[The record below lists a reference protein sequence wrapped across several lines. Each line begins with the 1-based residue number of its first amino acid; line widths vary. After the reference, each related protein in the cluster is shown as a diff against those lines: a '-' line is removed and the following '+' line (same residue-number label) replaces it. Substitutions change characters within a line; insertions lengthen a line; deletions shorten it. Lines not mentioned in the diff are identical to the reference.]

1 MATFTPAAVVN
12 EISGRAWIRN
22 SDGSLT
28 ELHQGSKVPAG
39 SDIVTA
45 SGATVSL
52 QVENGM
58 PIVIGESR
66 EVAINEDLTG
76 PLADPSEAAITPPTG
91 TDSDRLLAALQAG
104 RDPFDEL
111 DPTAA
116 IVAGGGDAGGSSFVR
131 LARILE
137 TTTPLDLAYPNPS
150 RGEDT
155 LPRASAAGATGDNTD
170 DTTAPAAT
178 NTAPSALNDVSSGDQ
193 NAVQRGNLLTNDADP
208 DGDPLAIVSVSGRPM
223 TAGGVTVTGTNGGTF
238 TVLPDGSYT
247 FTPGTGFQNLPA
259 GQTATTT
266 ISYTVTDPSGAT
278 STATVEVTIV
288 GVNDPAQIT
297 PANAGDDAGTVKEDT
312 TFTANGKLNVTDVDD
327 GEARFVVQSGQAG
340 QHGTFSIDASGAWV
354 YNLNNNDARVQAL
367 AVGET
372 LTETFTVTTA
382 DGTTGTVTVTIQ
394 GTNDV
399 PTLSGQAVGAVT
411 EETTLAATG
420 KLDVADVDTSDTHTW
435 SINNNG
441 AGQYGALTI
450 AADGTWTYNLTNT
463 NPAVQALGAGESL
476 TETFTVTV
484 NDGHGGVTT
493 QAVTITVNG
502 TNDVPVVS
510 GEASGS
516 VKEDGSLTVSGQLGQ
531 TDVDTNDTHTWTVN
545 NGGNGDHGNFSVDS
559 TGKWTYNLN
568 NADPKVQ
575 ALGVGES
582 LTETFTVTVDDGHG
596 GVTTQAVTVTINGTN
611 DAPVISGQ
619 TTGSVT
625 DGSTTNVTGQQTQ
638 IDVDANDTHTWTVN
652 NGGKGDFGS
661 FTVDN
666 TGKWSYNLDDSNT
679 TVKGLK
685 SGESITETFTVTV
698 DDGHGGVTTQ
708 QVTVTIN
715 GTDDGAV
722 ITPGNPGADQ
732 GTVTEDV
739 ALTVGGKLNVAD
751 PDAGQAV
758 FQVQSGTPAAHG
770 TFSIDADGKWTYNLN
785 NGDAAVQG
793 LGAGKTLTETIT
805 VTTAD
810 GTTGQVVVT
819 IVGTNDTPVL
829 TGKADGA
836 VTEDG
841 TLVATGKID
850 VTDIDTTDTHTWTVN
865 NDGKGTYGSF
875 SVDGS
880 GNWTYNLDNANKAV
894 QGLKSGESITETFTV
909 TVNDGNGGI
918 VDKQVTVTING
929 TDDGAI
935 INPAQPGDDKGSV
948 TEDGTLTTGGKLEVT
963 DPDAGQAVFQ
973 TQTNAAG
980 QHGTFSI
987 DADGKWTYTLT
998 NNDPAVQGLGAGKTL
1013 TETFT
1018 VTTADGTTGQV
1029 VVTIVG
1035 TNDTPVL
1042 TGKADGAV
1050 TEDGTLVATGKIDV
1064 TDVDTT
1070 DTHTWTVNND
1080 GKGTYGSFS
1089 VDGSGN
1095 WTYNL
1100 DNANKAV
1107 QGLKS
1112 GESIT
1117 ETFTVTV
1124 NDGNGGIVDKQVTV
1138 TINGTDDGALITPV
1152 QPGDDKGS
1160 VTEDGTLTTGG
1171 KLEVTDPDAGQ
1182 AEFKAGNTPGDH
1194 GTFTIGKDGTW
1205 TYTLNNEDPKIQ
1217 ALAVGEKL
1225 TETFVVTTADGTTG
1239 QVVVTINGTND
1250 APVIAG
1256 EAAGSVT
1263 ESTSLSTTGQL
1274 TQTDV
1279 DTSDTHTWS
1288 VDNNGKGEYGN
1299 FSVDNTGKWT
1309 YNLDSTNPDVKAL
1322 KAGETA
1328 TETFTV
1334 TVDDGHGGVTQQQV
1348 TVTINGTDD
1357 GAVITPAQP
1366 GDDKGTVTEDVTS
1379 SVGGKLDVT
1388 DPDAGEAVFQV
1399 QTNAAGQHGTFSID
1413 ADGKWNYTLTNND
1426 PAVQGLGAGK
1436 TLTETFTVTTA
1447 DGTTGQVVVTIV
1459 GTNDIPVLTGK
1470 ADGAVAEDG
1479 TLVATGKIDVT
1490 DVDTTDTHT
1499 WTVNNDGKGTYGS
1512 FSVDGSGNWTYN
1524 LDNANKA
1531 VQGLKSGETFTET
1544 FTVTV
1549 NDGNGG
1555 IVDKQVTVT
1564 INGTDDGAIINPA
1577 QPGDDKGSVTEDGT
1591 LTTGGKLEVT
1601 DPDAGQAVFQTK
1613 TNAAGQHGTFSIDA
1627 DGKWTYTLT
1636 NNDPAVQGLGA
1647 GKTLTETFTVTTADG
1662 TTGQVVVT
1670 IVGTND
1676 TPVLTGKADGAVTE
1690 DGTLVAT
1697 GKIDVADVDT
1707 TDTHTWTVNN
1717 DGKGTYGS
1725 FSVDGSGNWTYN
1737 LDNANKT
1744 VQGLKSGESIT
1755 ETFTVTVNDG
1765 NGGIVDKAVTVTIN
1779 GTDDGATINPAQPGD
1794 DKGSVTEDGTLTTGG
1809 KLEVTDPDAGQ
1820 AVFQTQTNAA
1830 GQHGTFSI
1838 DADGKWN
1845 YTLTNDDPA
1854 VQGLGAGKALTET
1867 FTVTTADGTT
1877 GQVVVTIVGTNDTP
1891 VLTGK
1896 ADGAVTEDG
1905 TLVAT
1910 GKIDVAD
1917 VDTTDTHT
1925 WTVNNDGKGTYGS
1938 FSVDGSGNWTYNLDN
1953 ANKAVQGLKSGESIT
1968 ETFTVTVNDGNGG
1981 IVDKQ
1986 VTVTINGTDD
1996 GAIIN
2001 PAQPGD
2007 DKGSVTEDGT
2017 LTTGGKLEVT
2027 DPDAGQAVFQTQTN
2041 AVGQHGTFS
2050 IDADGKWNYTLT
2062 NNDPAVQGLGAGK
2075 TLTETFTVTTADGT
2089 TGQVVVTIVG
2099 TNDIPVLTGKA
2110 DGAVTEDGTLVA
2122 TGKIDVADVDRTDTH
2137 TWTVNNDGKGT
2148 YGSFSVDGSGNWTY
2162 NLDNANKTVQGLKSG
2177 ESITETFT
2185 VTVNDGNGGIVDKQ
2199 VTVTINGTDDGAI
2212 INPAQPGDDKG
2223 SVTEDG
2229 TFTTGGKLEVT
2240 DPDAGQAVFQT
2251 QTNAAGQHG
2260 TFSID
2265 ADGKWTYN
2273 LTNDD
2278 PAVQGLG
2285 AGKTLTETFT
2295 VTTADGTT
2303 GQVVVTIVGTNDI
2316 PVLTGKADGAVAE
2329 DGTLVATGKIDVT
2342 DVDTTDTHTWTVNN
2356 DGKGTYGS
2364 FSVDGS
2370 GNWTYNLDNAN
2381 KAVQGLKSGE
2391 TFTETFTVTVNDGNG
2406 GIVDKAVTV
2415 TINGTDDGATINP
2428 AQPGDDKGSVT
2439 EDGTLTTGGKL
2450 EVTDPDAGQAVFQ
2463 TQTNAAG
2470 QHGTF
2475 SIDADGK
2482 WNYTLT
2488 NNDPAVQGLGAGK
2501 TLTETFTVTT
2511 ADGTT
2516 GQVVVTIVGTND
2528 IPVLT
2533 GKADGAVTEDGTLV
2547 ATGKIDVAD
2556 VDTTDTHTWTVNND
2570 GKGTYGSFS
2579 VDGSGNWTYNLDN
2592 ANKAVQGLKSGET
2605 FTETFTV
2612 TVNDGNGGIV
2622 DKAVTVTINGT
2633 DDGATINPAQP
2644 GDDKGSVTED
2654 GTLTTGGKLEV
2665 TDPDAGQAV
2674 FQTQTNAAGQHGTF
2688 SIDAD
2693 GKWNY
2698 TLTNND
2704 PAVQGLGA
2712 GKTLTETFTVT
2723 TADGTTGQVVV
2734 TIVGTNDIPVLTGK
2748 ADGAV
2753 TEDGT
2758 LVATGKI
2765 DVADVDTTDT
2775 HTWTVNN
2782 DGKGTYGSFSVD
2794 GSGNWTYNLDNANKA
2809 VQGLKSGDTFTE
2821 TFTVTVNDGNGGIVD
2836 KQVTIT
2842 INGTDDGATINPAQP
2857 GDDKGS
2863 VTEDGTLTTGGKLE
2877 VTDPDAGQAVFQT
2890 QTNAAGQ
2897 HGTFSIDADGKWNF
2911 TLTNND
2917 PAVQG
2922 LGAGKTLT
2930 ETFTVTTADGTTGQ
2944 VVVTIIGT
2952 NDTPVLTGKADGA
2965 VTEDG
2970 TLVATG
2976 KIDVADV
2983 DTTDTH
2989 TWTVNNDGKG
2999 TYGSFSVDGSGN
3011 WTYNLDNANK
3021 AVQGLKSGETFT
3033 ETFTVTVNDG
3043 NGGIVDKQVTVTI
3056 NGTDDGA
3063 VINPAQPGD
3072 DKGSVTEDGTLTTGG
3087 KLEVTDPDAGQA
3099 VFQTQTNA
3107 AGQHGTFSIDA
3118 DGKWN
3123 YTLTNNDP
3131 AVQGLGAGKTLTETF
3146 TVTTADGTTG
3156 QVVVTIVGTND
3167 TPVLTGKADGAV
3179 TEDGTLVATGK
3190 IDVADVDTTDT
3201 HTWTVNNDGKGT
3213 YGSFSVDG
3221 SGNWTYNLDN
3231 ANKAVQ
3237 GLKSGETFTE
3247 TFTVT
3252 VNDGNGGIVDKQV
3265 TVTINGTDDG
3275 AIITP
3280 TQPGDDKGSVTEDVT
3295 LTTGGKLEVTDPD
3308 AGQAVFQ
3315 TQTNAAGQH
3324 GTFSIDAN
3332 GKWTYTLT
3340 NNDPAV
3346 QGLGAGKTLTETF
3359 TVTTADGT
3367 TGQVVVTI
3375 VGTNDIPTIS
3385 GAATG
3390 AVTEDVA
3397 TTINGQLKAID
3408 VDMTDTHTWSV
3419 NNDGKGTYG
3428 NFSVDATGKWTYNLD
3443 NASAKVQAL
3452 AAGQQVTDTITVT
3465 VNDGHG
3471 GTATQVITITVTGSN
3486 DLPSVTGAA
3495 TGNVTEDLAKTTSG
3509 QLTAVD
3515 VDATDSHTWSVPGD
3529 GKAAYGS
3536 FSVDATGK
3544 WTYNL
3549 DNASTKVQALAAG
3562 QQVTDTIT
3570 VTVNDGHGGT
3580 AQQVITVTITGAN
3593 DAPTIT
3599 GASTGAVV
3607 EDGVKTINGQ
3617 LTAVDVDTTDTHTWS
3632 VPGDGKGTYGSFVVD
3647 ATGKWTYNLDNA
3659 SAKVQALAAGQQVT
3673 DTITVTVDDGHGG
3686 TAQQVITI
3694 TVTGS
3699 NDAPTISGASTGA
3712 VTEDAAQSSISGQ
3725 LSKTDVDATDT
3736 HTWSV
3741 NNAGKGTYGTFAVD
3755 ATGKWTYNLDNTS
3768 TKVQALAAG
3777 QQVTDSITVTVD
3789 DGHGGTAQQVITI
3802 TVTGTNDA
3810 PTISGASTGAVTEDA
3825 AQSSISG
3832 QLSKTDV
3839 DATDTHTWSVNNAGK
3854 GTYGTFSVDATGKW
3868 TYNLDNTSTKVQA
3881 LAAGQQ
3887 VTDTITVTVDDG
3899 HGGTAQQVMTIT
3911 VTGTNDAPTIS
3922 GASTGAVTEDAAQSS
3937 ISGQL
3942 SKTDVDATDTHTWS
3956 VNNAGKGQ
3964 YGSFAVDA
3972 TGKWTYNLDNTSA
3985 KVQALAAGQQVTDT
3999 ITVTVDDGHGGTAQQ
4014 VITITVT
4021 GSNDAPTISGA
4032 STGAVT
4038 EDAAQSSISG
4048 QLSKTDVD
4056 ATDTHTWS
4064 VNNAGKGTY
4073 GTFSVDA
4080 TGKWTYN
4087 LDNTSTKVQAL
4098 AAGQQVT
4105 DTITVTVDDGHGGT
4119 AQQVITITVTGT
4131 NDAPTIGGVTTG
4143 AVKEDG
4149 TQVITGQLTKT
4160 DVDATD
4166 THTWSVN
4173 NAGKGTYG
4181 TLAVDSTGKWTYT
4194 LDNANAKVQA
4204 LADGQQVTDSIT
4216 VTVDDGHGGTAQQ
4229 VVTIT
4234 VTGTNDAPT
4243 IGGVV
4248 SGGVTEDGTQVVSGQ
4263 LTKTDVDTTDT
4274 HTWTLN
4280 NAGKGTYGSFV
4291 VDAAGKWTYTL
4302 DNANAKVQA
4311 LADGQKVTDTITVTI
4326 NDGHGGTAT
4335 QVITVTVT
4343 GSNDAPTMAGV
4354 TTGAVKEDGTLTTT
4368 GQLTK
4373 TDIDTTDT
4381 HTWSVSNSGAGTYGT
4396 FTVDS
4401 SGKWTYTLNN
4411 ASANVQ
4417 GLKEGQQV
4425 TDTITVTVNDGHGG
4439 TAQLPVTVTITGTN
4453 DAPVITGQT
4462 SGTVTEDYTL
4472 STSGKL
4478 NVVDADVGQSG
4489 VVAQTNVVGKYG
4501 TFSIDANGN
4510 WTYTLNN
4517 SLPAVQN
4524 LPAGAT
4530 LSESFNVVAGDGTT
4544 VQPISV
4550 SIVGTN
4556 DAPVAAD
4563 NSANVEIGT
4572 SHVFTVAEF
4581 NFSDGAESNA
4591 LQSVIISRLPTDGT
4605 LTLNGSPV
4613 ALNTAVSAADIA
4625 AGKLVFTPSAN
4636 GLDTSIGF
4644 QVRDAGG
4651 TDHGGQNTSGT
4662 YNFVLNTNN
4671 VVTGENVGS
4680 GTGTTPVLNGGSGDD
4695 IILGDKG
4702 GTVVTVEPGKNY
4714 NIALV
4719 VDTSGSMAYKL
4730 DGSTSGSGQ
4739 SRIALVK
4746 DALTN
4751 LANQL
4756 VGHDGIVNVTLIG
4769 FATSAGT
4776 PVTLQN
4782 LTSSNV
4788 QTLLNAINNLS
4799 ATGGTNYEAAF
4810 NSAVSWFNGQTAAGK
4825 SVANGYENVTFFLTD
4840 GDPTYYI
4847 KSNGTTGG
4855 DGSTTDQTTVQ
4866 ESVNAFTPLSN
4877 MSTVHGIGIGNG
4889 VNEDYLRLFDNTGST
4904 GGAVTTYA
4912 SFGSG
4917 SSTSTIANFN
4927 SSSGWGNVGTWTV
4940 SGTGNGG
4947 SVSRVSSD
4955 YIRIIDT
4962 AGGTSTNA
4970 ITPTFNYS
4978 GYGKMSFSAATGS
4991 FNTGDVFTWSLQLQK
5006 ADGSWI
5012 TIDKGSITSA
5022 MSNWTT
5028 ITTNTYAG
5036 GTYRFV
5042 FDVADNTS
5050 GSGNATVYIDDIMRT
5065 NYTASNV
5072 IAAPGGDVD
5081 IVLKGEDLAAA
5092 LQSGSSSLDPA
5103 VVGNDVI
5110 NGGAGNDIIFGD
5122 TINTDHLAWGTV
5134 AAGSHDGQGLKALQ
5148 DFLAY
5153 QNGHAA
5159 TSTEIYDYLKAN
5171 HAQFNL
5177 TDDLR
5182 GGDDTV
5188 HGGTGDDIIYGQ
5200 GGNDT
5205 LYGDD
5210 GNDILYG
5217 GSGNDYLHGGAG
5229 NDVLDGGSG
5238 TDTLIGGKG
5247 DDTLYGGAGSDTFK
5261 WELNDQGAVGAPS
5274 VDTIKD
5280 FSADTIA
5287 NGGDVLDLKDLLIGE
5302 KDGTLTQYLNIHKE
5316 GNNTVIDI
5324 NTKGQIAQG
5333 ADQKIV
5339 LENVDLTNNGA
5350 LSNQAII
5357 NDLLQKGKLN
5367 VDHS

>member
-1 MATFTPAAVVN
+1 
-12 EISGRAWIRN
+12 
-22 SDGSLT
+22 
-28 ELHQGSKVPAG
+28 
-39 SDIVTA
+39 
-45 SGATVSL
+45 
-52 QVENGM
+52 
-58 PIVIGESR
+58 
-66 EVAINEDLTG
+66 
-76 PLADPSEAAITPPTG
+76 
-91 TDSDRLLAALQAG
+91 
-104 RDPFDEL
+104 
-111 DPTAA
+111 
-116 IVAGGGDAGGSSFVR
+116 
-131 LARILE
+131 
-137 TTTPLDLAYPNPS
+137 
-150 RGEDT
+150 
-155 LPRASAAGATGDNTD
+155 
-170 DTTAPAAT
+170 
-178 NTAPSALNDVSSGDQ
+178 
-193 NAVQRGNLLTNDADP
+193 
-208 DGDPLAIVSVSGRPM
+208 
-223 TAGGVTVTGTNGGTF
+223 
-238 TVLPDGSYT
+238 
-247 FTPGTGFQNLPA
+247 
-259 GQTATTT
+259 
-266 ISYTVTDPSGAT
+266 
-278 STATVEVTIV
+278 
-288 GVNDPAQIT
+288 
-297 PANAGDDAGTVKEDT
+297 
-312 TFTANGKLNVTDVDD
+312 
-327 GEARFVVQSGQAG
+327 
-340 QHGTFSIDASGAWV
+340 
-354 YNLNNNDARVQAL
+354 
-367 AVGET
+367 
-372 LTETFTVTTA
+372 
-382 DGTTGTVTVTIQ
+382 
-394 GTNDV
+394 
-399 PTLSGQAVGAVT
+399 
-411 EETTLAATG
+411 
-420 KLDVADVDTSDTHTW
+420 
-435 SINNNG
+435 
-441 AGQYGALTI
+441 
-450 AADGTWTYNLTNT
+450 
-463 NPAVQALGAGESL
+463 
-476 TETFTVTV
+476 
-484 NDGHGGVTT
+484 
-493 QAVTITVNG
+493 
-502 TNDVPVVS
+502 
-510 GEASGS
+510 
-516 VKEDGSLTVSGQLGQ
+516 
-531 TDVDTNDTHTWTVN
+531 
-545 NGGNGDHGNFSVDS
+545 
-559 TGKWTYNLN
+559 
-568 NADPKVQ
+568 
-575 ALGVGES
+575 
-582 LTETFTVTVDDGHG
+582 
-596 GVTTQAVTVTINGTN
+596 
-611 DAPVISGQ
+611 
-619 TTGSVT
+619 
-625 DGSTTNVTGQQTQ
+625 
-638 IDVDANDTHTWTVN
+638 
-652 NGGKGDFGS
+652 
-661 FTVDN
+661 
-666 TGKWSYNLDDSNT
+666 
-679 TVKGLK
+679 
-685 SGESITETFTVTV
+685 
-698 DDGHGGVTTQ
+698 
-708 QVTVTIN
+708 
-715 GTDDGAV
+715 
-722 ITPGNPGADQ
+722 
-732 GTVTEDV
+732 
-739 ALTVGGKLNVAD
+739 
-751 PDAGQAV
+751 
-758 FQVQSGTPAAHG
+758 
-770 TFSIDADGKWTYNLN
+770 
-785 NGDAAVQG
+785 
-793 LGAGKTLTETIT
+793 
-805 VTTAD
+805 
-810 GTTGQVVVT
+810 
-819 IVGTNDTPVL
+819 
-829 TGKADGA
+829 
-836 VTEDG
+836 
-841 TLVATGKID
+841 
-850 VTDIDTTDTHTWTVN
+850 
-865 NDGKGTYGSF
+865 
-875 SVDGS
+875 
-880 GNWTYNLDNANKAV
+880 
-894 QGLKSGESITETFTV
+894 
-909 TVNDGNGGI
+909 
-918 VDKQVTVTING
+918 
-929 TDDGAI
+929 
-935 INPAQPGDDKGSV
+935 
-948 TEDGTLTTGGKLEVT
+948 
-963 DPDAGQAVFQ
+963 
-973 TQTNAAG
+973 
-980 QHGTFSI
+980 
-987 DADGKWTYTLT
+987 
-998 NNDPAVQGLGAGKTL
+998 
-1013 TETFT
+1013 
-1018 VTTADGTTGQV
+1018 
-1029 VVTIVG
+1029 
-1035 TNDTPVL
+1035 
-1042 TGKADGAV
+1042 
-1050 TEDGTLVATGKIDV
+1050 
-1064 TDVDTT
+1064 
-1070 DTHTWTVNND
+1070 
-1080 GKGTYGSFS
+1080 
-1089 VDGSGN
+1089 
-1095 WTYNL
+1095 
-1100 DNANKAV
+1100 
-1107 QGLKS
+1107 
-1112 GESIT
+1112 
-1117 ETFTVTV
+1117 
-1124 NDGNGGIVDKQVTV
+1124 
-1138 TINGTDDGALITPV
+1138 
-1152 QPGDDKGS
+1152 
-1160 VTEDGTLTTGG
+1160 
-1171 KLEVTDPDAGQ
+1171 
-1182 AEFKAGNTPGDH
+1182 
-1194 GTFTIGKDGTW
+1194 
-1205 TYTLNNEDPKIQ
+1205 
-1217 ALAVGEKL
+1217 
-1225 TETFVVTTADGTTG
+1225 
-1239 QVVVTINGTND
+1239 
-1250 APVIAG
+1250 
-1256 EAAGSVT
+1256 
-1263 ESTSLSTTGQL
+1263 
-1274 TQTDV
+1274 
-1279 DTSDTHTWS
+1279 
-1288 VDNNGKGEYGN
+1288 
-1299 FSVDNTGKWT
+1299 
-1309 YNLDSTNPDVKAL
+1309 
-1322 KAGETA
+1322 
-1328 TETFTV
+1328 
-1334 TVDDGHGGVTQQQV
+1334 
-1348 TVTINGTDD
+1348 
-1357 GAVITPAQP
+1357 
-1366 GDDKGTVTEDVTS
+1366 
-1379 SVGGKLDVT
+1379 
-1388 DPDAGEAVFQV
+1388 
-1399 QTNAAGQHGTFSID
+1399 
-1413 ADGKWNYTLTNND
+1413 
-1426 PAVQGLGAGK
+1426 
-1436 TLTETFTVTTA
+1436 
-1447 DGTTGQVVVTIV
+1447 
-1459 GTNDIPVLTGK
+1459 
-1470 ADGAVAEDG
+1470 
-1479 TLVATGKIDVT
+1479 
-1490 DVDTTDTHT
+1490 
-1499 WTVNNDGKGTYGS
+1499 
-1512 FSVDGSGNWTYN
+1512 
-1524 LDNANKA
+1524 
-1531 VQGLKSGETFTET
+1531 
-1544 FTVTV
+1544 
-1549 NDGNGG
+1549 
-1555 IVDKQVTVT
+1555 
-1564 INGTDDGAIINPA
+1564 
-1577 QPGDDKGSVTEDGT
+1577 
-1591 LTTGGKLEVT
+1591 
-1601 DPDAGQAVFQTK
+1601 
-1613 TNAAGQHGTFSIDA
+1613 
-1627 DGKWTYTLT
+1627 
-1636 NNDPAVQGLGA
+1636 
-1647 GKTLTETFTVTTADG
+1647 
-1662 TTGQVVVT
+1662 
-1670 IVGTND
+1670 
-1676 TPVLTGKADGAVTE
+1676 
-1690 DGTLVAT
+1690 
-1697 GKIDVADVDT
+1697 
-1707 TDTHTWTVNN
+1707 
-1717 DGKGTYGS
+1717 
-1725 FSVDGSGNWTYN
+1725 
-1737 LDNANKT
+1737 
-1744 VQGLKSGESIT
+1744 
-1755 ETFTVTVNDG
+1755 
-1765 NGGIVDKAVTVTIN
+1765 
-1779 GTDDGATINPAQPGD
+1779 
-1794 DKGSVTEDGTLTTGG
+1794 
-1809 KLEVTDPDAGQ
+1809 
-1820 AVFQTQTNAA
+1820 
-1830 GQHGTFSI
+1830 
-1838 DADGKWN
+1838 
-1845 YTLTNDDPA
+1845 
-1854 VQGLGAGKALTET
+1854 
-1867 FTVTTADGTT
+1867 
-1877 GQVVVTIVGTNDTP
+1877 
-1891 VLTGK
+1891 
-1896 ADGAVTEDG
+1896 
-1905 TLVAT
+1905 
-1910 GKIDVAD
+1910 
-1917 VDTTDTHT
+1917 
-1925 WTVNNDGKGTYGS
+1925 
-1938 FSVDGSGNWTYNLDN
+1938 
-1953 ANKAVQGLKSGESIT
+1953 
-1968 ETFTVTVNDGNGG
+1968 
-1981 IVDKQ
+1981 
-1986 VTVTINGTDD
+1986 
-1996 GAIIN
+1996 
-2001 PAQPGD
+2001 
-2007 DKGSVTEDGT
+2007 
-2017 LTTGGKLEVT
+2017 
-2027 DPDAGQAVFQTQTN
+2027 
-2041 AVGQHGTFS
+2041 
-2050 IDADGKWNYTLT
+2050 
-2062 NNDPAVQGLGAGK
+2062 
-2075 TLTETFTVTTADGT
+2075 
-2089 TGQVVVTIVG
+2089 
-2099 TNDIPVLTGKA
+2099 
-2110 DGAVTEDGTLVA
+2110 
-2122 TGKIDVADVDRTDTH
+2122 
-2137 TWTVNNDGKGT
+2137 
-2148 YGSFSVDGSGNWTY
+2148 
-2162 NLDNANKTVQGLKSG
+2162 
-2177 ESITETFT
+2177 
-2185 VTVNDGNGGIVDKQ
+2185 
-2199 VTVTINGTDDGAI
+2199 
-2212 INPAQPGDDKG
+2212 
-2223 SVTEDG
+2223 
-2229 TFTTGGKLEVT
+2229 
-2240 DPDAGQAVFQT
+2240 
-2251 QTNAAGQHG
+2251 
-2260 TFSID
+2260 
-2265 ADGKWTYN
+2265 
-2273 LTNDD
+2273 
-2278 PAVQGLG
+2278 
-2285 AGKTLTETFT
+2285 
-2295 VTTADGTT
+2295 
-2303 GQVVVTIVGTNDI
+2303 
-2316 PVLTGKADGAVAE
+2316 
-2329 DGTLVATGKIDVT
+2329 
-2342 DVDTTDTHTWTVNN
+2342 
-2356 DGKGTYGS
+2356 
-2364 FSVDGS
+2364 
-2370 GNWTYNLDNAN
+2370 
-2381 KAVQGLKSGE
+2381 AVQGLKSGE

-2415 TINGTDDGATINP
+2415 TINGTDDGAIITP
-2428 AQPGDDKGSVT
+2428 AQLGDDKGSVT
-2439 EDGTLTTGGKL
+2439 EDVTLTTGGKL

-2488 NNDPAVQGLGAGK
+2488 NNDL
-2501 TLTETFTVTT
+2501 
-2511 ADGTT
+2511 
-2516 GQVVVTIVGTND
+2516 
-2528 IPVLT
+2528 
-2533 GKADGAVTEDGTLV
+2533 
-2547 ATGKIDVAD
+2547 
-2556 VDTTDTHTWTVNND
+2556 
-2570 GKGTYGSFS
+2570 
-2579 VDGSGNWTYNLDN
+2579 
-2592 ANKAVQGLKSGET
+2592 
-2605 FTETFTV
+2605 
-2612 TVNDGNGGIV
+2612 
-2622 DKAVTVTINGT
+2622 
-2633 DDGATINPAQP
+2633 
-2644 GDDKGSVTED
+2644 
-2654 GTLTTGGKLEV
+2654 
-2665 TDPDAGQAV
+2665 
-2674 FQTQTNAAGQHGTF
+2674 
-2688 SIDAD
+2688 
-2693 GKWNY
+2693 
-2698 TLTNND
+2698 
-2704 PAVQGLGA
+2704 
-2712 GKTLTETFTVT
+2712 
-2723 TADGTTGQVVV
+2723 
-2734 TIVGTNDIPVLTGK
+2734 
-2748 ADGAV
+2748 
-2753 TEDGT
+2753 
-2758 LVATGKI
+2758 
-2765 DVADVDTTDT
+2765 
-2775 HTWTVNN
+2775 
-2782 DGKGTYGSFSVD
+2782 
-2794 GSGNWTYNLDNANKA
+2794 
-2809 VQGLKSGDTFTE
+2809 
-2821 TFTVTVNDGNGGIVD
+2821 
-2836 KQVTIT
+2836 
-2842 INGTDDGATINPAQP
+2842 
-2857 GDDKGS
+2857 
-2863 VTEDGTLTTGGKLE
+2863 
-2877 VTDPDAGQAVFQT
+2877 
-2890 QTNAAGQ
+2890 
-2897 HGTFSIDADGKWNF
+2897 
-2911 TLTNND
+2911 
-2917 PAVQG
+2917 
-2922 LGAGKTLT
+2922 
-2930 ETFTVTTADGTTGQ
+2930 
-2944 VVVTIIGT
+2944 
-2952 NDTPVLTGKADGA
+2952 
-2965 VTEDG
+2965 
-2970 TLVATG
+2970 
-2976 KIDVADV
+2976 
-2983 DTTDTH
+2983 
-2989 TWTVNNDGKG
+2989 
-2999 TYGSFSVDGSGN
+2999 
-3011 WTYNLDNANK
+3011 
-3021 AVQGLKSGETFT
+3021 
-3033 ETFTVTVNDG
+3033 
-3043 NGGIVDKQVTVTI
+3043 
-3056 NGTDDGA
+3056 
-3063 VINPAQPGD
+3063 
-3072 DKGSVTEDGTLTTGG
+3072 
-3087 KLEVTDPDAGQA
+3087 
-3099 VFQTQTNA
+3099 
-3107 AGQHGTFSIDA
+3107 
-3118 DGKWN
+3118 
-3123 YTLTNNDP
+3123 
-3131 AVQGLGAGKTLTETF
+3131 
-3146 TVTTADGTTG
+3146 
-3156 QVVVTIVGTND
+3156 
-3167 TPVLTGKADGAV
+3167 
-3179 TEDGTLVATGK
+3179 
-3190 IDVADVDTTDT
+3190 
-3201 HTWTVNNDGKGT
+3201 
-3213 YGSFSVDG
+3213 
-3221 SGNWTYNLDN
+3221 
-3231 ANKAVQ
+3231 
-3237 GLKSGETFTE
+3237 
-3247 TFTVT
+3247 
-3252 VNDGNGGIVDKQV
+3252 
-3265 TVTINGTDDG
+3265 
-3275 AIITP
+3275 
-3280 TQPGDDKGSVTEDVT
+3280 
-3295 LTTGGKLEVTDPD
+3295 
-3308 AGQAVFQ
+3308 
-3315 TQTNAAGQH
+3315 
-3324 GTFSIDAN
+3324 
-3332 GKWTYTLT
+3332 
-3340 NNDPAV
+3340 AV

-3443 NASAKVQAL
+3443 NTSTKVQAL

-3495 TGNVTEDLAKTTSG
+3495 TGNVTEDLTKTTSG
-3509 QLTAVD
+3509 QLTAAD

-3647 ATGKWTYNLDNA
+3647 ATGKWTYNLDN
-3659 SAKVQALAAGQQVT
+3659 
-3673 DTITVTVDDGHGG
+3673 
-3686 TAQQVITI
+3686 
-3694 TVTGS
+3694 
-3699 NDAPTISGASTGA
+3699 
-3712 VTEDAAQSSISGQ
+3712 
-3725 LSKTDVDATDT
+3725 
-3736 HTWSV
+3736 
-3741 NNAGKGTYGTFAVD
+3741 
-3755 ATGKWTYNLDNTS
+3755 TS

-3777 QQVTDSITVTVD
+3777 QQVTDTITVTVD

-3899 HGGTAQQVMTIT
+3899 HGGTAQQVITIT
-3911 VTGTNDAPTIS
+3911 VTGT
-3922 GASTGAVTEDAAQSS
+3922 
-3937 ISGQL
+3937 
-3942 SKTDVDATDTHTWS
+3942 
-3956 VNNAGKGQ
+3956 
-3964 YGSFAVDA
+3964 
-3972 TGKWTYNLDNTSA
+3972 
-3985 KVQALAAGQQVTDT
+3985 
-3999 ITVTVDDGHGGTAQQ
+3999 
-4014 VITITVT
+4014 
-4021 GSNDAPTISGA
+4021 NDAPTISGA

-4105 DTITVTVDDGHGGT
+4105 DTITVTVDDGHGGTAQQVITITVTGTNDAPTISGASTGAVTEDAAQSSISGQLSKTDVDATDTHTWSVNNAGKGTYGTFAVDATGKWTYNLDNTSTKVQALAAGQQVTDTITVTVNDGHGGT

-4425 TDTITVTVNDGHGG
+4425 TETITVTVNDGHGG

-4524 LPAGAT
+4524 LPAGAL

-5210 GNDILYG
+5210 GNDVLYG

>member
-150 RGEDT
+150 RGDDT

-399 PTLSGQAVGAVT
+399 PTLSGQAAGAVT

-476 TETFTVTV
+476 TEIFTVTV

-493 QAVTITVNG
+493 QAVTVTING

-596 GVTTQAVTVTINGTN
+596 GVTTQQVTVTINGTN

-625 DGSTTNVTGQQTQ
+625 DGSTTNVTGQLTET
-638 IDVDANDTHTWTVN
+638 DVDANDTHTWTVN

-739 ALTVGGKLNVAD
+739 ALTVGGKLNVTD

-793 LGAGKTLTETIT
+793 LGAGKTLTETITVTTADGTTGQVVVTIVGTNDVPVLTGKADGAVTEDGTLVATGKIDVADIDTTDTHTWTVNNDGKGTYGSFSVDGSGNWTYNLDNANKAVQGLKSGDTFTETFTVTVNDGNGGIVDKQVTVTINGTDDGATINPAQPGDDKGSVTEDGTLTTGGKLDVTDPDAGQAVFQTQTNAAGQHGTFSIDADGKWTYNLTNDDPAVQGLGAGKTLTETFTVTTADGTTGQVVVTIVGTNDVPVLTGKADGAVTEDGTLVATGKIDVADIDTTDTHTWTVNNDGKGAYGSFSVDGSGNWTYNLDNANKTVQGLKSGESITETFTVTVNDGNGGIVDKAVTVTINGTDDGATINPAQPGDDKGSVTEDGTLTTGGKLEVTDPDAGQAVFQTQTNAAGQHGTFSIDADGKWTYNLTNNDPAVQGVGAGKTLTETFTVTTADGTTGQVVVTIVGTNDIPVLTGKADGAVTEDGTLVATGKIDVTDIDTTDTHTWTVNNDGKGTYGSFSVDGSGNWTYNLDNANKAVQGLKSGETFTETFTVTVNDGNGGIVDKQVTVTINGTDDGAIINPAQPGDDKGTVTEDVTSSVGGKLEVTDPDAGQAVFQAQTNAAGQHGTFSIDADGKWNYTLTNSDPAVQGLGAGKTLTETFTVTTADGTTGQVVVTIVGTNDIPVLTGKADGAVTEDGTLVATGKIDVTDVDTTDTHTWAVNNDGKGTYGSFSVDGSGNWTYNLDNANKAVQGLKSGETFTETFTVTVNDGNGGIVDKAITVTINGTDDGAIINPVQPGDDKGSVTEDGTLTTGGKLEVTDPDAGQAVFQTQTNAAGQHGTFSIDADGKWNYTLTNSDPAVQGLGAGKTLTETFTVTTADGTTGQVVVTIVGTNDVPVLTGKADGAVTEDGTLVATGKIDVADIDTTDTHTWTVNNDGKGTYGSFSVDGSGNWTYNLDNANKAVQGLKSGETFTETFTVTVNDGNGGIVDKQVTVTINGTDDGAIINPAQPGDDKGSVTEDGTLTTGGKLEVTDPDAGQAVFQTQTNAAGQHGTFSIDADGKWTYNLTNNDPAVQGLGAGKTLTETFTVTTADGTTGQVVVTIVGTNDIPVLTGKADGAVTEDGTLVATGKIDVTDIDTTDTHTWTVNNDGKGTYGSFSVDGSGNWTYNLDNANKAVQGLKSGETFTETFTVTVNDGNGGIVDKQVTVTINGTNDGAIITPAQPSDDKGSVTEDGTLTTGGKLEVTDPDAGQAVFQTQTNAAGQHGTFSIDADGKWNYTLTNNDPAVQGLGAGKTLTETFT

-894 QGLKSGESITETFTV
+894 QGLKSGETFTETFTV

-948 TEDGTLTTGGKLEVT
+948 TEDGTLTTGGKLEAT

-987 DADGKWTYTLT
+987 DTDGKWNYTLT
-998 NNDPAVQGLGAGKTL
+998 NSDPAVQGLGAGKTL

-1035 TNDTPVL
+1035 TNDIPVL

-1050 TEDGTLVATGKIDV
+1050 AEDGTLVATGKIDV

-1112 GESIT
+1112 GETFT
-1117 ETFTVTV
+1117 ETFTVKV

-1138 TINGTDDGALITPV
+1138 TINGTDDGATINPA

-1182 AEFKAGNTPGDH
+1182 A
-1194 GTFTIGKDGTW
+1194 
-1205 TYTLNNEDPKIQ
+1205 
-1217 ALAVGEKL
+1217 
-1225 TETFVVTTADGTTG
+1225 
-1239 QVVVTINGTND
+1239 
-1250 APVIAG
+1250 
-1256 EAAGSVT
+1256 
-1263 ESTSLSTTGQL
+1263 
-1274 TQTDV
+1274 
-1279 DTSDTHTWS
+1279 
-1288 VDNNGKGEYGN
+1288 
-1299 FSVDNTGKWT
+1299 
-1309 YNLDSTNPDVKAL
+1309 
-1322 KAGETA
+1322 
-1328 TETFTV
+1328 
-1334 TVDDGHGGVTQQQV
+1334 
-1348 TVTINGTDD
+1348 
-1357 GAVITPAQP
+1357 
-1366 GDDKGTVTEDVTS
+1366 
-1379 SVGGKLDVT
+1379 
-1388 DPDAGEAVFQV
+1388 VFQT

-1524 LDNANKA
+1524 LDNANK
-1531 VQGLKSGETFTET
+1531 
-1544 FTVTV
+1544 
-1549 NDGNGG
+1549 
-1555 IVDKQVTVT
+1555 
-1564 INGTDDGAIINPA
+1564 
-1577 QPGDDKGSVTEDGT
+1577 
-1591 LTTGGKLEVT
+1591 
-1601 DPDAGQAVFQTK
+1601 
-1613 TNAAGQHGTFSIDA
+1613 
-1627 DGKWTYTLT
+1627 
-1636 NNDPAVQGLGA
+1636 
-1647 GKTLTETFTVTTADG
+1647 
-1662 TTGQVVVT
+1662 
-1670 IVGTND
+1670 
-1676 TPVLTGKADGAVTE
+1676 
-1690 DGTLVAT
+1690 
-1697 GKIDVADVDT
+1697 
-1707 TDTHTWTVNN
+1707 
-1717 DGKGTYGS
+1717 
-1725 FSVDGSGNWTYN
+1725 
-1737 LDNANKT
+1737 
-1744 VQGLKSGESIT
+1744 
-1755 ETFTVTVNDG
+1755 
-1765 NGGIVDKAVTVTIN
+1765 
-1779 GTDDGATINPAQPGD
+1779 
-1794 DKGSVTEDGTLTTGG
+1794 
-1809 KLEVTDPDAGQ
+1809 
-1820 AVFQTQTNAA
+1820 
-1830 GQHGTFSI
+1830 
-1838 DADGKWN
+1838 
-1845 YTLTNDDPA
+1845 
-1854 VQGLGAGKALTET
+1854 
-1867 FTVTTADGTT
+1867 
-1877 GQVVVTIVGTNDTP
+1877 
-1891 VLTGK
+1891 
-1896 ADGAVTEDG
+1896 
-1905 TLVAT
+1905 
-1910 GKIDVAD
+1910 
-1917 VDTTDTHT
+1917 
-1925 WTVNNDGKGTYGS
+1925 
-1938 FSVDGSGNWTYNLDN
+1938 
-1953 ANKAVQGLKSGESIT
+1953 
-1968 ETFTVTVNDGNGG
+1968 
-1981 IVDKQ
+1981 
-1986 VTVTINGTDD
+1986 
-1996 GAIIN
+1996 
-2001 PAQPGD
+2001 
-2007 DKGSVTEDGT
+2007 
-2017 LTTGGKLEVT
+2017 
-2027 DPDAGQAVFQTQTN
+2027 
-2041 AVGQHGTFS
+2041 
-2050 IDADGKWNYTLT
+2050 
-2062 NNDPAVQGLGAGK
+2062 
-2075 TLTETFTVTTADGT
+2075 
-2089 TGQVVVTIVG
+2089 
-2099 TNDIPVLTGKA
+2099 
-2110 DGAVTEDGTLVA
+2110 
-2122 TGKIDVADVDRTDTH
+2122 
-2137 TWTVNNDGKGT
+2137 
-2148 YGSFSVDGSGNWTY
+2148 
-2162 NLDNANKTVQGLKSG
+2162 TVQGLKSG

-2199 VTVTINGTDDGAI
+2199 
-2212 INPAQPGDDKG
+2212 
-2223 SVTEDG
+2223 
-2229 TFTTGGKLEVT
+2229 
-2240 DPDAGQAVFQT
+2240 
-2251 QTNAAGQHG
+2251 
-2260 TFSID
+2260 
-2265 ADGKWTYN
+2265 
-2273 LTNDD
+2273 
-2278 PAVQGLG
+2278 
-2285 AGKTLTETFT
+2285 
-2295 VTTADGTT
+2295 
-2303 GQVVVTIVGTNDI
+2303 
-2316 PVLTGKADGAVAE
+2316 
-2329 DGTLVATGKIDVT
+2329 
-2342 DVDTTDTHTWTVNN
+2342 
-2356 DGKGTYGS
+2356 
-2364 FSVDGS
+2364 
-2370 GNWTYNLDNAN
+2370 
-2381 KAVQGLKSGE
+2381 
-2391 TFTETFTVTVNDGNG
+2391 
-2406 GIVDKAVTV
+2406 VTV

-2528 IPVLT
+2528 VPVLT

-2556 VDTTDTHTWTVNND
+2556 
-2570 GKGTYGSFS
+2570 
-2579 VDGSGNWTYNLDN
+2579 
-2592 ANKAVQGLKSGET
+2592 
-2605 FTETFTV
+2605 
-2612 TVNDGNGGIV
+2612 I
-2622 DKAVTVTINGT
+2622 
-2633 DDGATINPAQP
+2633 
-2644 GDDKGSVTED
+2644 
-2654 GTLTTGGKLEV
+2654 
-2665 TDPDAGQAV
+2665 
-2674 FQTQTNAAGQHGTF
+2674 
-2688 SIDAD
+2688 
-2693 GKWNY
+2693 
-2698 TLTNND
+2698 
-2704 PAVQGLGA
+2704 
-2712 GKTLTETFTVT
+2712 
-2723 TADGTTGQVVV
+2723 
-2734 TIVGTNDIPVLTGK
+2734 
-2748 ADGAV
+2748 
-2753 TEDGT
+2753 
-2758 LVATGKI
+2758 
-2765 DVADVDTTDT
+2765 
-2775 HTWTVNN
+2775 
-2782 DGKGTYGSFSVD
+2782 
-2794 GSGNWTYNLDNANKA
+2794 
-2809 VQGLKSGDTFTE
+2809 
-2821 TFTVTVNDGNGGIVD
+2821 
-2836 KQVTIT
+2836 
-2842 INGTDDGATINPAQP
+2842 
-2857 GDDKGS
+2857 
-2863 VTEDGTLTTGGKLE
+2863 
-2877 VTDPDAGQAVFQT
+2877 
-2890 QTNAAGQ
+2890 
-2897 HGTFSIDADGKWNF
+2897 
-2911 TLTNND
+2911 
-2917 PAVQG
+2917 
-2922 LGAGKTLT
+2922 
-2930 ETFTVTTADGTTGQ
+2930 
-2944 VVVTIIGT
+2944 
-2952 NDTPVLTGKADGA
+2952 
-2965 VTEDG
+2965 
-2970 TLVATG
+2970 
-2976 KIDVADV
+2976 
-2983 DTTDTH
+2983 
-2989 TWTVNNDGKG
+2989 
-2999 TYGSFSVDGSGN
+2999 
-3011 WTYNLDNANK
+3011 
-3021 AVQGLKSGETFT
+3021 
-3033 ETFTVTVNDG
+3033 
-3043 NGGIVDKQVTVTI
+3043 
-3056 NGTDDGA
+3056 
-3063 VINPAQPGD
+3063 
-3072 DKGSVTEDGTLTTGG
+3072 
-3087 KLEVTDPDAGQA
+3087 
-3099 VFQTQTNA
+3099 
-3107 AGQHGTFSIDA
+3107 
-3118 DGKWN
+3118 
-3123 YTLTNNDP
+3123 
-3131 AVQGLGAGKTLTETF
+3131 
-3146 TVTTADGTTG
+3146 
-3156 QVVVTIVGTND
+3156 
-3167 TPVLTGKADGAV
+3167 
-3179 TEDGTLVATGK
+3179 
-3190 IDVADVDTTDT
+3190 DTTDT

-3275 AIITP
+3275 AIINP
-3280 TQPGDDKGSVTEDVT
+3280 AQPGDDKGSVTEDVT

-3443 NASAKVQAL
+3443 NTSTKVQAL

-3471 GTATQVITITVTGSN
+3471 GTAQQVITITVTGSN

-3495 TGNVTEDLAKTTSG
+3495 TGNVTEDLTKTTSG

-3549 DNASTKVQALAAG
+3549 DNASAKVQALAAG

-3617 LTAVDVDTTDTHTWS
+3617 LTAVDVDTNDTHTWS
-3632 VPGDGKGTYGSFVVD
+3632 VPGDGKGTYGS
-3647 ATGKWTYNLDNA
+3647 
-3659 SAKVQALAAGQQVT
+3659 
-3673 DTITVTVDDGHGG
+3673 
-3686 TAQQVITI
+3686 
-3694 TVTGS
+3694 
-3699 NDAPTISGASTGA
+3699 
-3712 VTEDAAQSSISGQ
+3712 
-3725 LSKTDVDATDT
+3725 
-3736 HTWSV
+3736 
-3741 NNAGKGTYGTFAVD
+3741 FAVD

-3777 QQVTDSITVTVD
+3777 QQVTDTITVTVD
-3789 DGHGGTAQQVITI
+3789 DSHGGTAQQVITI
-3802 TVTGTNDA
+3802 TVTGSNDA

-3899 HGGTAQQVMTIT
+3899 HGGTAQQVITIT

-3972 TGKWTYNLDNTSA
+3972 TGKWTYNLDNTST

-3999 ITVTVDDGHGGTAQQ
+3999 ITVTVDDGHGGTAQQVITITVTGSNDAPTISGASTGAVTEDAAQSSISGQLSKTDVDATDTHTWSVNNAGKGTYGTFSVDATGKWTYNLDNTSTKVQALAAGQQVTDTITVTVNDGHGGTAQQVITITVTGSNDAPTISGASTGAVTEDAAQSSISGQLSKTDVDATDTHTWSVNNAGKGTYGTFTVDATGKWTYNLDNTSTKVQALAAGQQVTDTITVTVNDGHGGTAQQ

-4263 LTKTDVDTTDT
+4263 LTKADVDTTDT

-4453 DAPVITGQT
+4453 DAPAITGQT

-4524 LPAGAT
+4524 LPAGAL